1 MKRIFRTWL
10 RKWCWKNTPAGE
22 YKMAYNWIYD
32 SKLSDWPLRMWCVK
46 NHVKGIGMIMT
57 YQHTY
62 DWIKSGEETHR
73 DENPT

>member
-32 SKLSDWPLRMWCVK
+32 SKLSD
-46 NHVKGIGMIMT
+46 
-57 YQHTY
+57 
-62 DWIKSGEETHR
+62 
-73 DENPT
+73 